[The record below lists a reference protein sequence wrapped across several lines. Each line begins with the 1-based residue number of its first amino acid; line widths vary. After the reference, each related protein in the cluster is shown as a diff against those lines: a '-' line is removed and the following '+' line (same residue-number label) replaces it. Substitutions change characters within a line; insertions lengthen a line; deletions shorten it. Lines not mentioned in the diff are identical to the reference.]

1 MGLFFYFC
9 CMRRRSIQI
18 FIFLLIANGAVA
30 QADSTHWDL
39 ARCID
44 YALKN
49 NISVRQADLQV
60 RFAQV
65 DYLQGKMA
73 LYPSAS
79 FNGNLGL
86 SSGRNQDPTTFG
98 LTTVSYAFNQYSLQ
112 ASVDLFNWFSKK
124 NNVAVKA
131 LNVESGML
139 AAEKARNDVALNVA
153 AAYLQA
159 LLANEQVNVA
169 VVQVQQ
175 TSSQLDRTRKQ
186 VDAGALPELNAVQLE
201 SQLATDS
208 SNLVTARSNA
218 NLAILQMKA
227 LLNLD
232 AAASFDIDKPPV
244 ESIPVDPIAELQPD
258 AVYELAVA
266 NQPQQKADEV
276 NIKAA
281 KKSIEVAR
289 AQRYPTFSLFG
300 SLGTTFNNKAQEVKS
315 VSQANVPLGTV
326 QVGATNYQVYPINP
340 YPVYNYGNI
349 GYFNQLNQNF
359 RQSVGISVGIPILN
373 GGTLRA
379 AWQRSKLN
387 LEQVE
392 LTKEQ
397 NSLTLKQDIYRAYND
412 AMAALQKFNANRK
425 AVDAAQKAAE
435 FAQKRYD
442 VNLLSTYDLI
452 NSQNSLQTARIQ
464 LLYAQYDYVF
474 KMKVLEFYKG
484 QGLKL

>member
-1 MGLFFYFC
+1 MTLRYFPLL
-9 CMRRRSIQI
+9 
-18 FIFLLIANGAVA
+18 FLLLAARLAAA
-30 QADSTHWDL
+30 QTDSTHWDL
-39 ARCID
+39 ERCVE

-65 DYLQGKMA
+65 DFLQSKAA
-73 LYPSAS
+73 LYPTAN
-79 FNGNLGL
+79 FNGNVGF
-86 SSGRNQDPTTFG
+86 SSGRNQDPTTYG
-98 LTTVSYAFNQYSLQ
+98 LTTVSYTFNQYSLQ

-124 NNVAVKA
+124 NNIAVKA
-131 LNVESGML
+131 LNIESGML

-153 AAYLQA
+153 AAYLQG
-159 LLANEQVNVA
+159 LLAYEQVNVA
-169 VVQVQQ
+169 AVQVQQ
-175 TSSQLDRTRKQ
+175 TASQLDRTRKQ

-208 SNLVTARSNA
+208 ANLVTAQSNA

-232 AAASFDIDKPPV
+232 AAANFDIARPPV

-258 AVYELAVA
+258 VVYQLAVA

-315 VSQANVPLGTV
+315 VSQANIPLGTV

-340 YPVYNYGNI
+340 YPVYSYGKI
-349 GYFNQLNQNF
+349 DYFNQLNQNF
-359 RQSVGISVGIPILN
+359 RQSIGIGVGIPILN
-373 GGTLRA
+373 GGTLRS

-387 LEQVE
+387 LDQAE

-397 NSLTLKQDIYRAYND
+397 NSLSLKQDIYRAYND
-412 AMAALQKFNANRK
+412 AMAALQKFNANQK